1 VVSGSVNFVVD
12 DTMQNIF
19 GKSHTK
25 VYWNAVGFLYDVG
38 YSDWAHR
45 TEKGLFVRYSRISGK
60 SYKNIYTIVD
70 LFHSVMKAFRITF
83 RINFIL
89 FVLSCSG

>member
-1 VVSGSVNFVVD
+1 VIGIVDLFDLNLCQRCTIVRSGSMNFVVD

-19 GKSHTK
+19 GKSRTK
-25 VYWNAVGFLYDVG
+25 VYWGAVGFLYDVG

-70 LFHSVMKAFRITF
+70 LFH
-83 RINFIL
+83 
-89 FVLSCSG
+89 